1 MAAPSSGFQPRERR
15 DGGDQEQDWDV
26 VAPKRP
32 RLGAGSKMGGRRL
45 IVVLEGASLETVKVM
60 WNKEVGN

>member
-1 MAAPSSGFQPRERR
+1 MAAPSGGFQPRERR
-15 DGGDQEQDWDV
+15 DGDQDQDWEV

-32 RLGAGSKMGGRRL
+32 RLGAGSRMGGRRL

-60 WNKEVGN
+60 WAKNVGN